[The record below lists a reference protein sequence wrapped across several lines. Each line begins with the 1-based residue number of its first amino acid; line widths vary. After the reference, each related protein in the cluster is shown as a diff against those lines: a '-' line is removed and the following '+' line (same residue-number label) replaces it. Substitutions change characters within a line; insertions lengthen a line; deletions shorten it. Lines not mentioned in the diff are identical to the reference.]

1 MSDSVTNG
9 KPADLVKER
18 RRQIFEATARVF
30 AAKGFHNAT
39 VNEIAHEAGLGK
51 GTIYEYVR
59 SKKELLF
66 LIIEEGHS
74 LLFEKIDKIEKMDIP
89 PEEKLRAVIHI
100 QLHILNEYRDAA
112 RALVPAVEALGF
124 SEEDKARMH
133 EIFFKYSDSFKK
145 IFDEGIQAGVFRD
158 IDRELVMELLWICC
172 AHWGM
177 SAILQKTCCDSIE
190 VFEERLADIIFAG
203 IIKR

>member
-30 AAKGFHNAT
+30 AAKGFHKAT

-66 LIIEEGHS
+66 LIIEEGHA
-74 LLFEKIDKIEKMDIP
+74 LLFEKIDAIEKMDIP
-89 PEEKLRAVIHI
+89 PEEKLRGVIHI

-112 RALVPAVEALGF
+112 RALIPAVEALGF
-124 SEEDKARMH
+124 CDEDKVRMD
-133 EIFFKYSDSFKK
+133 EIFFKYSDRFRK
-145 IFDEGIQAGVFRD
+145 IFEEGIQTGVFREM
-158 IDRELVMELLWICC
+158 DRFLIMEILWICC

-177 SAILQKTCCDSIE
+177 SGVLRKTCGDSIE
-190 VFEERLADIIFAG
+190 TFEESLTDIIFSG